1 MDYKYKLEK
10 YSSKSKQTCPSCGRA
25 KCFTR
30 YIDTESGQYVDDNV
44 GICDHKNSCGYHLPP
59 KEFKEFNDLRDFKNF
74 RPIQKIEVRKEKT
87 LCEIDPYYMK
97 LALKCEIM
105 SDFET
110 SLRSRFTQE
119 EVDMATERYFLS
131 SNKDG
136 HVVYW
141 QIDNLSRIRT
151 GKIMAYNPITGKR
164 LKQPQQLNNST
175 TQHLTWVHSE
185 LKRQMLLDNDWQLS
199 QCLFGLHLLN
209 QFPDKRVNIVE
220 GEKTAVIMSIFLPE
234 ELWMS
239 TGGFDG
245 LNKEKLMPLKGRQIR
260 LFPDLGC
267 YDGWLLKAEEIMRQS
282 SIKIDVFK
290 GLEEFDKD
298 LGLKEGDDLAD
309 LYLSCKF

>member
-1 MDYKYKLEK
+1 
-10 YSSKSKQTCPSCGRA
+10 
-25 KCFTR
+25 
-30 YIDTESGQYVDDNV
+30 
-44 GICDHKNSCGYHLPP
+44 DHKNSCGYHLPP
-59 KEFKEFNDLRDFKNF
+59 KEYKVFNDLRDFKNF
-74 RPIQKIEVRKEKT
+74 RPIQKKEIPI
-87 LCEIDPYYMK
+87 CEIDPYYLK
-97 LALKCEIM
+97 LSLKCEIM

-110 SLRSRFTQE
+110 FLRSRFTQE
-119 EVDMATERYFLS
+119 EVDKAVERYFLS

-185 LKRQMLLDNDWQLS
+185 LKRQMLLDKDWQLS

-209 QFPDKRVNIVE
+209 QFPNQRVNIVE

-267 YDGWLLKAEEIMRQS
+267 YDGWLVKAEEIMRES
-282 SIKIDVFK
+282 GLKIGVSK
-290 GLEEFDKD
+290 CLEQCDKD
-298 LGLKEGDDLAD
+298 LGLKDGDDLAD
-309 LYLSCKF
+309 LYLSFKF

>member
-1 MDYKYKLEK
+1 MEYKYKLEK
-10 YSSKSKQTCPSCGRA
+10 YSSKSKHTCPSCGRA

-30 YIDTESGQYVDDNV
+30 YIDTESGQYINDNV
-44 GICDHKNSCGYHLPP
+44 GICDHKNSCGYHLHP
-59 KEFKEFNDLRDFKNF
+59 KEYKVFNDLRDLKDF
-74 RPIQKIEVRKEKT
+74 RPIQKKEVRKEKT

-110 SLRSRFTQE
+110 FLRSKFNQD
-119 EVDMATERYFLS
+119 EVDKATERYFLS

-164 LKQPQQLNNST
+164 VKP
-175 TQHLTWVHSE
+175 LTWVHSE
-185 LKRQMLLDNDWQLS
+185 LKRQMLLDKDWQLS

-209 QFPDKRVNIVE
+209 QFPNQRVNIVE
-220 GEKTAVIMSIFLPE
+220 GEKTAVIMLIFFPDK
-234 ELWMS
+234 LWMS

-260 LFPDLGC
+260 LFPNLGC
-267 YDGWLLKAEEIMRQS
+267 YDRWLVKAEEIMRES
-282 SIKIDVFK
+282 GLKITVSNC
-290 GLEEFDKD
+290 LEKCDKV
-298 LGLKEGDDLAD
+298 LGLKDGDDLAD
-309 LYLSCKF
+309 LYLSFKF